1 VRAEEKAA
9 SWAAADW
16 MGSLSGRERQDGREA
31 VARAAME
38 RTRGRRDM
46 ALVGRMGW
54 SVGCDKAELME

>member
-1 VRAEEKAA
+1 
-9 SWAAADW
+9 